1 MRNDSIRPNRKAHS
15 LLARLLPAAVF
26 FALATGATAQQ
37 TVAAK
42 MPCVG
47 CSMDGKTA
55 PKMPDGHPNLNG
67 FWNTPPKG
75 TPTRQLDKSDD
86 GSILFEFSINFDETI
101 PGTLCLDDSCQ
112 VKNQPPYNAE
122 WMAKVK
128 ALAAEMYLGTSG
140 KDPEMACKPNG
151 IPRTGIGATQIVQ
164 TPELIAVLYEA
175 APSSIWRMIYL
186 DGRPLPDDLDGSY
199 MGYSRGHWEGD
210 TLVVETTNFNDDT
223 WLGAGGHGR
232 SKYTSIHSDKM
243 KVTERWVRAGDLL
256 TVNTTVEDPEAFTRP
271 WVLAPRRVQM
281 SKPGDYIHESI
292 CSQVNMSGIHMVKP
306 TETDQGQ
313 YLNGS
318 KANKPAEKAD

>member
-1 MRNDSIRPNRKAHS
+1 MRNNAICIKITPTS
-15 LLARLLPAAVF
+15 LLAGSLPVVLLLAAI
-26 FALATGATAQQ
+26 ATAQAQ
-37 TVAAK
+37 QKVEARL
-42 MPCVG
+42 PCVG
-47 CSMDGKTA
+47 CSTDGKAT

-75 TPTRQLDKSDD
+75 VPTRQVDKGDD

-112 VKNQPPYNAE
+112 VKNQPPYNDE
-122 WMAKVK
+122 WMKKVK

-199 MGYSRGHWEGD
+199 MGYSQGHWEGD
-210 TLVVETTNFNDDT
+210 TLVVVTTAFNDDT

-243 KVTERWVRAGDLL
+243 KTIERWNREGNML
-256 TVNTTVEDPEAFTRP
+256 TVATTVEDPEAFTRP

-281 SKPGDYIHESI
+281 SNPGDYIHESI
-292 CSQVNMSGIHMVKP
+292 CSQVNMSGIHMIKP
-306 TETDQGQ
+306 TDKDQGQ
-313 YLNGS
+313 LLIGT
-318 KANKPAEKAD
+318 KANSVQ